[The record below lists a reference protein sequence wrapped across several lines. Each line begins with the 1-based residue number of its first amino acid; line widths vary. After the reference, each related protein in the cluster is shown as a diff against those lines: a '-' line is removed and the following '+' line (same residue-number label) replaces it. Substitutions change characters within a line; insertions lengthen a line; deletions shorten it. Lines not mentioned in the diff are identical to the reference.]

1 MVALKEPNT
10 KTTEV
15 IEQVSKVAKLG
26 LSLDTLLEQ
35 AHSIQSNCKDFN
47 ISKLSE
53 NFMFDDGQLHFIPD
67 GQQKTEHFGITRYA
81 LSQLCNK
88 LGVPTKYIEKCIDTG
103 NMGLACENINTWA
116 SDFNRSAF
124 IRTYENNVRGIL
136 SDRYQTL
143 DTPDILGV
151 LSEVIDPQMYSTKGY
166 LMNPERFHARI
177 VQNDMMKI
185 KGEDLFAG
193 IQIDSSDVGRSTL
206 SVKFFIFKQ
215 ICTNGLCI
223 AKGSGLLYQQRH
235 IGINADDFLNGLRD
249 TFKLIPDLTAQ
260 AIEMIQ
266 NSISQKISEE
276 DIEHLI
282 KQVQL
287 NTRLSDDDVKSVFD
301 LMEQH
306 YSPNKWGLINSITEI
321 AQKFTL
327 ERRIELERIAG
338 DMLAVA

>member
-1 MVALKEPNT
+1 MVALKEPHT
-10 KTTEV
+10 ETTEV

-26 LSLDTLLEQ
+26 LSLDTLLER
-35 AHSIQSNCKDFN
+35 AHSIQNNCKDFN
-47 ISKLSE
+47 ISSLSK
-53 NFMFDDGQLHFIPD
+53 NFMFDEGKLHFIPD
-67 GQQKTEHFGITRYA
+67 GQQTTEHFGVTRYA

-88 LGVPTKYIEKCIDTG
+88 LGIPTKYIEKCIDTG
-103 NMGLACENINTWA
+103 NMELACENINTWA
-116 SDFNRSAF
+116 SDFHRSAF
-124 IRTYENNVRGIL
+124 IRTCGDNVRGIL
-136 SDRYQTL
+136 SNRYQTL
-143 DTPDILGV
+143 DTPDILSV
-151 LSEVIDPQMYSTKGY
+151 LGEVVDPKQYSTKGY
-166 LMNPERFHARI
+166 MMNPERFHARI

-185 KGEDLFAG
+185 KGEDLFSG

-235 IGINADDFLNGLRD
+235 IGISADDFLEGLRD

-260 AIEMIQ
+260 AVEMIQ
-266 NSISQKISEE
+266 HSISQKISEE
-276 DIEHLI
+276 DIENLI

-287 NTRLSDDDVKSVFD
+287 NTHLSDDDVKGVFD